1 MEYLHDF
8 FEFIDAS
15 TSPFHVVENSIRI
28 LEKNGFVCL
37 SFEEKWNLQ
46 KGGSY
51 YLKLFDTSLYAF
63 TVGKDID
70 DDMILRMAAA
80 HTDFPSFRIKPN
92 PLMQEK
98 SYVRL
103 NTESYG
109 GMILSSWFD
118 RALSISGKVA
128 LKSDRLFET
137 NEVLVDFL
145 SPILVIPNLAIHLN
159 RDVNKGVEI
168 NKQTDILPLLGISD
182 ENNANYFTE
191 LLARQLGVPADQI
204 LDYDLFV
211 YNLENAKTVGI
222 NNEFICA
229 PRLDD
234 LSSVYA
240 LLMGILDHVC
250 EKDIHL
256 ICLFDNEEVGNHTK
270 QGCASQFTGVL
281 LEKIFETLG
290 RSRINLYEVMLRSTI
305 VSADVAQAYHPNFS
319 AKFDPTNRAEIN
331 KGIVLK
337 IDANQKYAFDT
348 GAVAIVQ
355 QLCDEYEISYQ
366 KFVNRSDAS
375 GGGTMGP
382 VISSLLPVRTIDI
395 GIPLLAMHSALETM
409 GTRDQESMIRFMT
422 TFFTANR

>member
-1 MEYLHDF
+1 MEYLHDY
-8 FEFIDAS
+8 FEFLDTS

-28 LEKNGFVCL
+28 LEKNGFACL

-63 TVGKDID
+63 TIGKDID

-98 SYVRL
+98 SYMRL

-191 LLARQLGVPADQI
+191 LLARQLGVPSEQI

-211 YNLENAKTVGI
+211 YNLEKAKTVGI

-281 LEKIFETLG
+281 LEKIFEALG

-305 VSADVAQAYHPNFS
+305 VSADVAQAYHPNFAS
-319 AKFDPTNRAEIN
+319 KFDPTNRAELN
-331 KGIVLK
+331 RGIVLK

-422 TFFTANR
+422 TFFAAKR